1 MNSTLEGTDVM
12 VREIP
17 FRADG
22 EVRISLASG
31 ELFLRGVDEDVVR
44 IRSLDDRP
52 VDQTVE
58 VVIGEAQLDIRA
70 VSETEIRI
78 GPLTIGGHGSAE
90 LEVEVPRGS
99 TVLAKTA
106 SGDIQAS
113 GLTGETRFATAS
125 GDVTVDEISGR
136 VRFESMS
143 GDVGIHASDAV
154 DVDGRSV
161 SGEVTLRAPRFRS
174 LRLGSTSGDLA
185 VLGELDPG
193 AHDIQTISGDTVL
206 TTQTGMRLETSTVTG
221 DVRLRLQGIS
231 ATDDGP
237 HAFRIGDGAATVRW
251 KSMSGDL
258 TVRNEEKQAKHR
270 TDIDVRSDIRMPGT
284 PAVPSAPQP
293 PAPPAVPQPPFAAPP
308 SAPELEVVAEAQAAP
323 NLYRAAGQAPDAPAG
338 DAVTERAE
346 ARRLRTERQEAARLE
361 LLQAVERGEVSVDDA
376 AIRLAALDDAALS
389 GGGSV

>member
-251 KSMSGDL
+251 K
-258 TVRNEEKQAKHR
+258 
-270 TDIDVRSDIRMPGT
+270 IDVGRSHGPQRGEAGEAPDRYRCTFGHPHAGHARRPERAAAPGAARGAAAALRG
-284 PAVPSAPQP
+284 PAVRP
-293 PAPPAVPQPPFAAPP
+293 
-308 SAPELEVVAEAQAAP
+308 
-323 NLYRAAGQAPDAPAG
+323 RA
-338 DAVTERAE
+338 
-346 ARRLRTERQEAARLE
+346 
-361 LLQAVERGEVSVDDA
+361 RG
-376 AIRLAALDDAALS
+376 
-389 GGGSV
+389 GGGSAGRPEPLSRRRSGAGRAGRRRGHGTRGGPPAADRAPGSRSPGAAPGGGAGRGVCRRRRDPAGGAR

>member
-17 FRADG
+17 FRPDG

-31 ELFLRGVDEDVVR
+31 ELFLRGIDGDVVR
-44 IRSLDDRP
+44 IRSLDDRSIEE
-52 VDQTVE
+52 TVE
-58 VVIGEAQLDIRA
+58 VVVGDAQLDIRA

-78 GPLTIGGHGSAE
+78 GPITIGGQGSADI
-90 LEVEVPRGS
+90 EVEVPRGA

-125 GDVTVDEISGR
+125 GDVKVDDVSGR

-143 GDVGIHASDAV
+143 GDVGIHATDAV

-161 SGEVTLRAPRFRS
+161 SGEVTVRAPRFRS
-174 LRLGSTSGDLA
+174 LRLGSTSGDLDIG
-185 VLGELDPG
+185 GELDPR
-193 AHDIQTISGDTVL
+193 AHDIQTISGDTTI
-206 TTQTGMRLETSTVTG
+206 TTTTGMRLETSTVTG
-221 DVRLRLQGIS
+221 DIRLRLQGIT
-231 ATDDGP
+231 AAEDGRN
-237 HAFRIGDGAATVRW
+237 AFRIGDGAATVRW

-258 TVRNEEKQAKHR
+258 TVRNEEQQAKHK
-270 TDIDVRSDIRMPGT
+270 TDISVT
-284 PAVPSAPQP
+284 PVPTPPRPPQP
-293 PAPPAVPQPPFAAPP
+293 PVAPEPPAAP
-308 SAPELEVVAEAQAAP
+308 APELEVVAEAQAAP
-323 NLYRAAGQAPDAPAG
+323 NLFRVAGGPSDAPAG
-338 DAVTERAE
+338 DAVTQRAE

-361 LLQAVERGEVSVDDA
+361 ILQAVERGELSIDDA

>member
-17 FRADG
+17 FRPDG

-31 ELFLRGVDEDVVR
+31 ELFLRGVDSDVVR
-44 IRSLDDRP
+44 IRSLDDRA
-52 VDQTVE
+52 VDETVE
-58 VVIGEAQLDIRA
+58 VVVGEAQLDIRA

-78 GPLTIGGHGSAE
+78 GPITIGGQGSADI
-90 LEVEVPRGS
+90 EVEVPRGA

-125 GDVTVDEISGR
+125 GDVKVDDISGR

-143 GDVGIHASDAV
+143 GDVGIHATDAL

-161 SGEVTLRAPRFRS
+161 SGEVTVRAPRFRS
-174 LRLGSTSGDLA
+174 LRLGSTSGDLD
-185 VLGELDPG
+185 VVGELDPG
-193 AHDIQTISGDTVL
+193 GHDIQTISGDTTL
-206 TTQTGMRLETSTVTG
+206 TTTTGMRLETSTVTG
-221 DVRLRLQGIS
+221 DIRLRLQGIT
-231 ATDDGP
+231 AAEEGRN
-237 HAFRIGDGAATVRW
+237 AFRIGDGAATVRW

-258 TVRNEEKQAKHR
+258 TVRNEERQAKHK
-270 TDIDVRSDIRMPGT
+270 TDIDIRSDVRMPPMPSVPT
-284 PAVPSAPQP
+284 PPAAPQPPVAPQP
-293 PAPPAVPQPPFAAPP
+293 PAALEPLAPA
-308 SAPELEVVAEAQAAP
+308 APELEVVAEAQAAP
-323 NLYRAAGQAPDAPAG
+323 NLYRAGG
-338 DAVTERAE
+338 GAVPERAE

-361 LLQAVERGEVSVDDA
+361 ILQAVERGELSVDDA
-376 AIRLAALDDAALS
+376 AIRLAALDDAALA

>member
-113 GLTGETRFATAS
+113 GLTGRRASRQRRETSRSTRSRAGSAS
-125 GDVTVDEISGR
+125 NR
-136 VRFESMS
+136 CQ

-174 LRLGSTSGDLA
+174 LRLASTSGDLA

-193 AHDIQTISGDTVL
+193 AYDIQTISGDTVL